1 MKGED
6 RMALSGTLKK
16 TFSGNSNY
24 YIKGVWSATQNIANN
39 TSTIT
44 LKTYFGSNST
54 YSLYGSGLKLTTW
67 VDSKSANTSHNV
79 STSGGKEILLN
90 TRTMTITH
98 SADGTRKF
106 NLHLI
111 MDASMIS
118 ISGRS
123 LGKADT
129 GNTTQTLNTIP
140 RKSTLSSSKSFT
152 ATNDYSCTVSR
163 PSSSF
168 THTLTFKN
176 GATVLKSVSG
186 IGASA
191 TIVFTEAERIE
202 MLKLVD
208 GRRETSITA
217 ELTTYNGS
225 SNIGTNSYTIR
236 LFEPARSTLNI
247 PVTVNIGDSMS
258 VNIGAY
264 STRFRHDIIYN
275 INGQTGYI
283 FSNTASGDYNY
294 NFTALNNLLYSNFPN
309 SINGATTFTLITK
322 LGNYQRVN
330 TESRAFTT
338 PLNQKA
344 PTFPD
349 SPVSYLDTNSSSVAI
364 TGDNQFII
372 SNKSTLQVNLNKLA
386 TAYNYATI
394 REYTVMIGGVRKTST
409 SNTTQVFNLGQVNAK
424 TGDTITITA
433 TDSRGL
439 SNSINIPCKIIEY
452 NNPSVTLS
460 GERVSNFETLTKISI
475 LCDYSPLIVNGQ
487 AKNSISYLQIRYKK
501 VDETAWSG
509 YINLKVEPI
518 NSKQV
523 RGTTKIELDN
533 NFAYHVEGYAGDTTG
548 GSVGKWITIQ
558 RGIPLMFIDTKKNS
572 IGIGDFPQWG
582 QTFESYMPTATRQEI
597 IMDFDTK
604 DMNKNIHTWYNAK
617 NNTLFTEPSG
627 ATGETTWSMGDIK
640 ISPKSIGTNGNIWS
654 GGNITGNSIDAVN
667 DINAGRH
674 VISGGNVASKGT
686 VGIAYGTD
694 RVQWIN
700 TAKLANGAIVT
711 KIGTETVAYNGNKV
725 LWNGADPMGAG
736 AVVWLPIKITECPT
750 GICLVWSA
758 YTASTARD
766 YHFTMTYFPK
776 AFIYA
781 YGEGRGVNQI
791 IAAGY
796 GSNDPSNQIHKYIY
810 FHDNRLEGNSSNTSD
825 TKQQSLILRGVIVY

>member
-54 YSLYGSGLKLTTW
+54 YSLYGNGLKLTTW
-67 VDSKSANTSHNV
+67 VDSKSANTSHNI

-118 ISGRS
+118 TSGRS

-176 GATVLKSVSG
+176 GGTVLKSVSG

-191 TIVFTEAERIE
+191 TIVFTEVERIE

-208 GRRETSITA
+208 GRGETSITA

-236 LFEPARSTLNI
+236 LFEPARSTLSI
-247 PVTVNIGDSMS
+247 PGTVNIGDSMPVS
-258 VNIGAY
+258 IGAY

-275 INGQTGYI
+275 INGQTGHI

-294 NFTALNNLLYSNFPN
+294 NFAVLNNLLYSNFPN
-309 SINGATTFTLITK
+309 SINGATTFTLVTK

-330 TESRAFTT
+330 TESKAFTT

-349 SPVSYLDTNSSSVAI
+349 SPISYLDTNSSSVTI

-409 SNTTQVFNLGQVNAK
+409 SNTTQVFNLGQVKAK
-424 TGDTITITA
+424 TGDTITVTA

-439 SNSINIPCKIIEY
+439 SNSINVPCKIIEY
-452 NNPSVTLS
+452 SNPSITLS

-475 LCDYSPLIVNGQ
+475 LCDYSPLMVDGQ

-533 NFAYHVEGYAGDTTG
+533 NFAYHVEGYAGDTIG
-548 GSVGKWITIQ
+548 GSDGKWITIQ
-558 RGIPLMFIDTKKNS
+558 RGVPLMFFNTKKNS
-572 IGIGDFPQWG
+572 IGIGDFP
-582 QTFESYMPTATRQEI
+582 TREKTIESKYPIYTTQEV
-597 IMDFDTK
+597 IMDWNTK
-604 DMNKNIHTWYNAK
+604 DSGSNVNSYYYSDRNEYIT
-617 NNTLFTEPSG
+617 TPSSNQ
-627 ATGETTWSMGDIK
+627 TTTWKMNHMKLNPESMTT
-640 ISPKSIGTNGNIWS
+640 SGNIWS
-654 GGNITGNSIDAVN
+654 GGNITGSSLDAVN
-667 DINAGRH
+667 DINSGRNIIAGK
-674 VISGGNVASKGT
+674 SMASKGT
-686 VGIAYGTD
+686 VGISHGTD
-694 RVQWIN
+694 KAQYID
-700 TAKLANGAIVT
+700 TKKLANGAIVT
-711 KIGTETVAYNGNKV
+711 TIGTETIAYQGDKV

-736 AVVWLPIKITECPT
+736 AVAWLPIKITDCPN

-758 YTASTARD
+758 YTDSTIRN
-766 YHFTMTYFPK
+766 YHFTVTYFPK
-776 AFIYA
+776 AFIHA
-781 YGEGRGVNQI
+781 YGQGCGVNQI

-810 FHDNRLEGNSSNTSD
+810 FHDDRLEGYSSNTSD
-825 TKQQSLILRGVIVY
+825 TKQQSLILRAVIVY